1 MNTPRP
7 GTTRRKPLKL
17 GISVAL
23 MVSAVLVSVLL
34 AVHALHFYQ
43 LSHITRESLQDKA
56 ENIGRTLADSP
67 TLQSGLLLPP
77 DALLIQNYAERVREH
92 NNLLFVVVTNMAGI
106 RYSHRDPTLIGKPFI
121 GEDLQ
126 PALQGKENTAV
137 NRGVLDEALR
147 VFVPI
152 FDQQHRQLGVVVVG
166 ISLSNVAAVVNET
179 RWSILWT
186 VLFGMLVGTLGTWAL
201 VYALKRI
208 MLGFEPYEI
217 SDLFEQRHAM
227 LQSIKEGVI
236 AVDADAHIQV
246 INQEAKR
253 MFTQQ
258 VSLETLLAG
267 NDVANWPMLA
277 SLQQVLISGIPR
289 RDEEISF
296 QGRLLLTNTVPI
308 VTKGI
313 ITGAICT
320 FRDKTEVSQLV
331 QRLTGMVNYADAL
344 RAQSHEFM
352 NKLHVI
358 LGLLHMKSYPQLE
371 DYILKTAT
379 NYQAEIGSLLAKI
392 KSPVIAGFLLGK
404 INRARD
410 AGIAL
415 SVSDDSL
422 LPATDDERTTTAL
435 ITVLGNL
442 IENALDAQQNQSKG
456 EIHVSF
462 HHQANILHCVVGDD
476 GPGITAG
483 HDDDIFQQGFSTKGE
498 GRGLG
503 LSLVRQCLDSLGG
516 SITVESEPGVYTQ
529 FYLHLPYKNVT
540 VTS

>member
-7 GTTRRKPLKL
+7 RTTRRKPLKL

-43 LSHITRESLQDKA
+43 LSHITRENLQDKA
-56 ENIGRTLADSP
+56 ENVGRTLADSP

-186 VLFGMLVGTLGTWAL
+186 VLFGMLVGSLGTWAL

-296 QGRLLLTNTVPI
+296 KGRLLLTNTVPI
-308 VTKGI
+308 VTNGI

-371 DYILKTAT
+371 DFILKTAT
-379 NYQAEIGSLLAKI
+379 DYQAEIGSLLAKI

-415 SVSDDSL
+415 SVSEDSL